1 MTKSIFE
8 YKDDPDWYL
17 ASFGSYNHLTCF
29 GDDEAYEQYVD
40 FFQGLTNTLDVSGFQ
55 LHVVKHS
62 SDLRLVSFILD
73 CLKEELGR
81 DLVVTQHQGTLL
93 VSEGDKLLYVH
104 VPREGVSLDDFFG
117 SDNKSD
123 FGDVLLIATRN
134 EGKTKEFRKLFGK
147 LGIKVE
153 NLNDYPD
160 LPEVAETG
168 MTFEENARLKAETIS
183 KLTGK
188 MVLSDD
194 SGLQVDVLGG
204 LPGVWSARFAGPE
217 ATDAENNAK
226 LLHELA
232 MVLDDSKRSAQFHT
246 TLVVAAPG
254 RDSLVVDADW
264 KGYIG
269 REPKGDNGF
278 GYDPLFLVGNTGR
291 TAAELSTEEKN
302 EQSHRGQAVK
312 KLMEVFPAWQN
323 KQ

>member
-8 YKDDPDWYL
+8 YKDDQDWYL

-217 ATDAENNAK
+217 
-226 LLHELA
+226 
-232 MVLDDSKRSAQFHT
+232 
-246 TLVVAAPG
+246 
-254 RDSLVVDADW
+254 
-264 KGYIG
+264 
-269 REPKGDNGF
+269 
-278 GYDPLFLVGNTGR
+278 
-291 TAAELSTEEKN
+291 
-302 EQSHRGQAVK
+302 
-312 KLMEVFPAWQN
+312 
-323 KQ
+323 

>member
-8 YKDDPDWYL
+8 YKDDQDWYL

-40 FFQGLTNTLDVSGFQ
+40 FFQGLTSTLDVSGFQ

-188 MVLSDD
+188 RVL
-194 SGLQVDVLGG
+194 
-204 LPGVWSARFAGPE
+204 
-217 ATDAENNAK
+217 
-226 LLHELA
+226 
-232 MVLDDSKRSAQFHT
+232 
-246 TLVVAAPG
+246 
-254 RDSLVVDADW
+254 
-264 KGYIG
+264 
-269 REPKGDNGF
+269 
-278 GYDPLFLVGNTGR
+278 
-291 TAAELSTEEKN
+291 
-302 EQSHRGQAVK
+302 
-312 KLMEVFPAWQN
+312 
-323 KQ
+323 